1 MKNNSLIKYIL
12 ITLAVSFIVNIG
24 VYEGSKLITSGW
36 HHTDMTT
43 PLDLMIPAVPC
54 TIAIYV
60 ASYLVWLIFYFIVA
74 LGTKEDREAQ
84 AAGILEG
91 AGGFERDRFF
101 AADALSRF
109 ICLIF
114 FLILPTTLVRPI
126 PGNETIWELALSLIY
141 MADTPD
147 NLFPSIHCLA
157 SWFCWIGV
165 RNRRDLHPAVRY
177 LALVLA
183 ILICISTVTTKQHV
197 IVDIFAGIFL
207 AEFCYWVA
215 GFDAVRNLYAGPMKK
230 LLK

>member
-1 MKNNSLIKYIL
+1 
-12 ITLAVSFIVNIG
+12 
-24 VYEGSKLITSGW
+24 
-36 HHTDMTT
+36 
-43 PLDLMIPAVPC
+43 
-54 TIAIYV
+54 
-60 ASYLVWLIFYFIVA
+60 
-74 LGTKEDREAQ
+74 
-84 AAGILEG
+84 
-91 AGGFERDRFF
+91 
-101 AADALSRF
+101 
-109 ICLIF
+109 
-114 FLILPTTLVRPI
+114 
-126 PGNETIWELALSLIY
+126 